1 MNKLEGK
8 VAVITAAVEQIGK
21 NVNGVQ
27 GDVSN
32 LAYLDRSYATVKEQK
47 GSIEIC
53 SCYCQKRVTRHSTAI
68 KRRIYSSIIPKQPG
82 KLVTNIF
89 YSL

>member
-1 MNKLEGK
+1 MNKLEEK
-8 VAVITAAVEQIGK
+8 VAVITAAVKQIGK
-21 NVNGVQ
+21 NVNGVK

-32 LAYLDRSYATVKEQK
+32 LADLDRSYATVKEQK

-53 SCYCQKRVTRHSTAI
+53 SRYCQKRVTRHSTAI
-68 KRRIYSSIIPKQPG
+68 KRRIYSSIVLKQPG